1 MQFKFNTET
10 INKVKSNWLFKENQS
25 EFSQCETGS
34 DFCLTFV
41 RVSNMNSESES
52 GLAWNIAK
60 QVISQVSHI
69 KK

>member
-10 INKVKSNWLFKENQS
+10 IEKVKNNWLFKENQP
-25 EFSQCETGS
+25 EFSQCKTDS

-41 RVSNMNSESES
+41 RVSNMNNRIES
-52 GLAWNIAK
+52 GLARDIAK
-60 QVISQVSHI
+60 QVINQINQI